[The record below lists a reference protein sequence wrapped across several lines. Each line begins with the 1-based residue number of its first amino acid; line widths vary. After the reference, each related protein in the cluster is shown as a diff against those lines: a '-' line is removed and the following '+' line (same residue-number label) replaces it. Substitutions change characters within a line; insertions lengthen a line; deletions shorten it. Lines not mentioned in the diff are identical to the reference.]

1 MVTYE
6 GGLRPHRLWFVRED
20 SEGVAPSD
28 PDWNLYSDAVN
39 GFDPDVDPG
48 VDPQMVLGDPDPQ
61 EFFAGTMA
69 PTLTVAYDLQQKSGA
84 GNTFVDGSGAPN
96 DAATDGFQRNSDN
109 EIQNTHTILR
119 RMTQSGIKGSN
130 TVNGSTSKDT
140 RQYMVFLGAHPDPT
154 LVHDPSEATPVGIEI
169 DYTCEKAEI
178 HQIDQPPD
186 AGRQIAVKSTDSGDT
201 SQTVTI
207 QGTDDGDNAA
217 EEDVPL
223 NGTTLED
230 TDTSFTAIDAVELS
244 AEAAG
249 TVEVYEDDD
258 SANDSVTQ
266 GDQLMAIKGQN
277 DYDHGEGDLGAPALG
292 TGSEPSGIDQPHE
305 TPHGTTINRAGGTA
319 LSEEVMT
326 ADIAASNNFTDDSR
340 TAGPRPLV
348 VAEGREATADVT
360 ITGETEYRD
369 KITDALQTSFDNFV
383 YDLDGGGITLD
394 DAAVLEATHS
404 EDTEQGYFEVDVSL
418 RGQEVTLS

>member
-1 MVTYE
+1 MPTYE
-6 GGLRPHRLWFVRED
+6 SGLRPHRLWFVRED
-20 SEGVAPSD
+20 SEGVTPAD

-48 VDPQMVLGDPDPQ
+48 VDPQMILGSPDPQ
-61 EFFAGTMA
+61 GFFAGTMA
-69 PTLTVAYDLQQKSGA
+69 PTLTVAYDLQQKTSS
-84 GNTFVDGSGAPN
+84 GNTFLDGSGAPN
-96 DAATDGFQRNSDN
+96 DAATDGFQRDADN
-109 EIQNTHTILR
+109 QIRNTHTIVR
-119 RMTQSGIKGSN
+119 RMTQSGINAAS
-130 TVNGSTSKDT
+130 TVNGLTSKDT
-140 RQYMVFLGAHPDPT
+140 RQYMVFKGAHSDST

-178 HQIDQPPD
+178 HQIDQP
-186 AGRQIAVKSTDSGDT
+186 GSSTTIDVVSSNANDSGN
-201 SQTVTI
+201 VTI
-207 QGTDDGDNAA
+207 EDEGANTSETVAITADGTSTTTATFDN
-217 EEDVPL
+217 
-223 NGTTLED
+223 
-230 TDTSFTAIDAVELS
+230 IDAVELDS
-244 AEAAG
+244 EQPGDILIAESG
-249 TVEVYEDDD
+249 GDD
-258 SANDSVTQ
+258 
-266 GDQLMAIKGQN
+266 LMVITGQN
-277 DYDHGEGDLGAPALG
+277 SYDHGEGDLGVPTLG
-292 TGSEPSGIDQPHE
+292 AGSTPSNIDERYE
-305 TPHGTTINRAGGTA
+305 TPHGTTIDRAGGTA

-326 ADIAASNNFTDDSR
+326 ADIAANNNFTDDSR

-383 YDLDGGGITLD
+383 YELDGGTITLD

>member
-1 MVTYE
+1 MTTYE
-6 GGLRPHRLWFVRED
+6 GGLRPHRLWFARED
-20 SEGVAPSD
+20 SEGVTPAD
-28 PDWNLYSDAVN
+28 PDWKLYSDVVN

-48 VDPQMVLGDPDPQ
+48 VDPQMVLGSPDPQ

-69 PTLTVAYDLQQKSGA
+69 PTLTVAYDLQQKTSS
-84 GNTFVDGSGAPN
+84 GNTFVDGNGNPT

-109 EIQNTHTILR
+109 EIQNTHTIVR
-119 RMTQSGIKGSN
+119 RMTQSNIKAAN

-154 LVHDPSEATPVGIEI
+154 LVHDPSEATPVGIEN

-178 HQIDQPPD
+178 HQIDQPD
-186 AGRQIAVKSTDSGDT
+186 SSTIDIISSNPNDSGSITIEDEGANT
-201 SQTVTI
+201 SETVAITAD
-207 QGTDDGDNAA
+207 GTSTTTATFDNIDAA
-217 EEDVPL
+217 ELDSEQPGDIL
-223 NGTTLED
+223 
-230 TDTSFTAIDAVELS
+230 I
-244 AEAAG
+244 AESG
-249 TVEVYEDDD
+249 GDDLGVI
-258 SANDSVTQ
+258 N
-266 GDQLMAIKGQN
+266 GQN
-277 DYDHGEGDLGAPALG
+277 SYDHGEGDRGVPAINA
-292 TGSEPSGIDQPHE
+292 GSTPSSIGESYE
-305 TPHGTTINRAGGTA
+305 TPHGTTIDRAGGTA

-326 ADIAASNNFTDDSR
+326 ADIAANNNFTDDSR

-383 YDLDGGGITLD
+383 YELEGGGITLD
-394 DAAVLEATHS
+394 DAAVLEATHY

-418 RGQEVTLS
+418 RGQGVTLS

>member
-1 MVTYE
+1 
-6 GGLRPHRLWFVRED
+6 
-20 SEGVAPSD
+20 
-28 PDWNLYSDAVN
+28 
-39 GFDPDVDPG
+39 
-48 VDPQMVLGDPDPQ
+48 
-61 EFFAGTMA
+61 
-69 PTLTVAYDLQQKSGA
+69 
-84 GNTFVDGSGAPN
+84 
-96 DAATDGFQRNSDN
+96 
-109 EIQNTHTILR
+109 
-119 RMTQSGIKGSN
+119 
-130 TVNGSTSKDT
+130 
-140 RQYMVFLGAHPDPT
+140 MVFLGAHPDPT

-186 AGRQIAVKSTDSGDT
+186 SGTQIAVKSTDSGDT

-230 TDTSFTAIDAVELS
+230 TDTSFKTIDAVELS

-266 GDQLMAIKGQN
+266 GDQLMTIKGQN
-277 DYDHGEGDLGAPALG
+277 DYDHGEGDLGVPALG

-305 TPHGTTINRAGGTA
+305 TPHGTTIDRAGGTA

-326 ADIAASNNFTDDSR
+326 ADIAANNNFTDDSR

-369 KITDALQTSFDNFV
+369 KISDALQTSFDNFV
-383 YDLDGGGITLD
+383 YELDGGEITLD

-418 RGQEVTLS
+418 RGQEVTLT